1 MRGEIVGWE
10 HAIGNYHL
18 QEDQFLSDLV
28 AALAF
33 QITHSEVYRFL
44 CTRQNFSPARDL
56 RQADDLARVPYITS
70 NAFKASRKIYERL
83 LTISPDE
90 VTYWTS
96 SSGTMGD
103 RSLVGRTATEMAA
116 YRRAYRAGFLEF
128 AGTDAFDESL
138 LFFPDPAQV
147 IGRGA
152 KLRQGTTEPF
162 GIFIGLEAGDVRESA
177 SRHYLPEWDADR
189 QQFAVN
195 GPALFQRLRYLDAAA
210 KTVYLGGAPA
220 IMESIL
226 RQHQDTG
233 EAFSFGGRCKVQFG
247 SGGWEVVQKLLGV
260 SKECVKLEFVH
271 RLCDIL
277 RIGESSLV
285 DDSYGA
291 TETAGALM
299 GHFSP
304 SYGDFLFHQPPW
316 MRVIVRNP
324 QTLAP
329 VTEPGER
336 GLLELIMPYGAG
348 SYAGVAILMDDV
360 AELVRR
366 NSCPE
371 CGRSGLSIRILGRA
385 AEAAGASPGCG
396 AIIGN

>member
-1 MRGEIVGWE
+1 MSSQRVDWE
-10 HAIGNYHL
+10 HAIGNYGL
-18 QEDQFLSDLV
+18 QEEHFLTDLM
-28 AALAF
+28 AALEF
-33 QITHSEVYRFL
+33 QIDHCEVYRFL

-56 RQADDLARVPYITS
+56 RQVDDLARVPYITS
-70 NAFKASRKIYERL
+70 NAFKISRKIYERL

-90 VTYWTS
+90 VSCWTS
-96 SSGTMGD
+96 SSGTTGD
-103 RSLVGRTATEMAA
+103 RSLVGRTASEMAA
-116 YRRAYRAGFLEF
+116 YRRAYRAGFLQF

-138 LFFPDPAQV
+138 LFFPDAAQI
-147 IGRGA
+147 IGRSE
-152 KLRQGTTEPF
+152 KLRQGTIQPF

-177 SRHYLPEWDADR
+177 NRHYLPEWEAGR

-195 GPALFQRLRYLDAAA
+195 GPELFQRLRYLEAAA

-233 EAFSFGGRCKVQFG
+233 EAFSFGGRCTVQFG
-247 SGGWEVVQKLLGV
+247 SGGWEAVQKLLGL
-260 SKECVKLEFVH
+260 SKERVKREFVH

-277 RIGESSLV
+277 KISDPSYV

-304 SYGDFLFHQPPW
+304 YYGDFLFHQPPW
-316 MRVIVRNP
+316 MRIIVRDP

-348 SYAGVAILMDDV
+348 TYAGVAILMDDV

-366 NSCPE
+366 DSCPE
-371 CGRSGLSIRILGRA
+371 CGRAGSSIRILGRA
-385 AEAAGASPGCG
+385 AGAAGASPGCG

>member
-1 MRGEIVGWE
+1 MVGWE

-18 QEDQFLSDLV
+18 QEDHFLSDLV
-28 AALAF
+28 AALEF
-33 QITHSEVYRFL
+33 QITHCEVYRFL
-44 CTRQNFSPARDL
+44 CTRQDFSPARDL
-56 RQADDLARVPYITS
+56 RQGDDLARVPYITS
-70 NAFKASRKIYERL
+70 NAFKISRKIYERL
-83 LTISPDE
+83 LTISPDA
-90 VTYWTS
+90 VSCWTS
-96 SSGTMGD
+96 SSGTTGD

-116 YRRAYRAGFLEF
+116 YRRAYRAGFLQF

-138 LFFPDPAQV
+138 LFFPDPVQV

-152 KLRQGTTEPF
+152 RLRQGAIEPF

-177 SRHYLPEWDADR
+177 SRHYLPEWDGDR
-189 QQFAVN
+189 KQFAVN
-195 GPALFQRLRYLDAAA
+195 GPELFQRLRYLDAAA
-210 KTVYLGGAPA
+210 KIVYLGGAPA

-226 RQHQDTG
+226 RHHRDTG
-233 EAFSFGGRCKVQFG
+233 ETFSFGRRCKVQFG

-260 SKECVKLEFVH
+260 SKERVKLEFVH
-271 RLCDIL
+271 RLCEVL
-277 RIGESSLV
+277 KVNEPSSV

-304 SYGDFLFHQPPW
+304 FYGDFIFHQPPW

-324 QTLAP
+324 QTLTP

-360 AELVRR
+360 AELIRR

-371 CGRSGLSIRILGRA
+371 CGRAGLSIRILGRA
-385 AEAAGASPGCG
+385 ADAAGASPGCG